1 MKPMIGWMMLAGM
14 LVAQPGSAASLD
26 KDDMKY
32 VTETAQGLMSELKL
46 GALAQERAADP
57 RVKDFGKQMVTDHG
71 KDLEEL
77 KALAAKKRIALPR
90 TMDADQRKEAD
101 KLGKLSGKDFDR
113 EYVKYETKDHRDDIK
128 EQKEEADKT
137 ADPDLKAFAGKA
149 LATVTGHKEKID
161 ALHGLAE

>member
-1 MKPMIGWMMLAGM
+1 MKPMIGLMMLAG
-14 LVAQPGSAASLD
+14 LLAAQPGHAASPD
-26 KDDMKY
+26 KSDVKY

-46 GALAQERAADP
+46 GALAQQRASDP

-77 KALAAKKRIALPR
+77 KALAAKKGIALPP
-90 TMDADQRKEAD
+90 TMDAGQRKEAD

-113 EYVKYETKDHRDDIK
+113 EYVKYETRDHRDDIK

-137 ADPDLKAFAGKA
+137 ADPDLKAYAGKA

-161 ALHGLAE
+161 ALQALAK